1 MQLHRRKFSSS
12 STRSHTTFFPRRR
25 FGVIQ
30 PPLPAAKALHAALL
44 PRRQFSAAAPGNPLP
59 LTYLSCRAL
68 FCRKF
73 CSIRSKCSAEVL
85 PPRAV
90 VTRKRSDCWECRLL
104 EPGAHWPGN
113 LVLTSGAGS
122 TSCTPPAIHEDVGR
136 VVAIRSWKFGGLV
149 AVHTG
154 SEAWMTTAA
163 FSAEPTCSAAVFR
176 NSSAARAKSHK
187 YLLSTYFGTDTVLST
202 EKIAVKN

>member
-12 STRSHTTFFPRRR
+12 FTRSHTTFFPMRR

-44 PRRQFSAAAPGNPLP
+44 PRRRFSAAAPGNPLP

-90 VTRKRSDCWECRLL
+90 VTRKRSDCWEWRLL

-122 TSCTPPAIHEDVGR
+122 TSCTLPAIHEEAGR
-136 VVAIRSWKFGGLV
+136 VVAVRSWKFGGLV
-149 AVHTG
+149 AAHTG
-154 SEAWMTTAA
+154 SEAWVTTAA
-163 FSAEPTCSAAVFR
+163 VSAEPTCSAAIFR
-176 NSSAARAKSHK
+176 SSSAARAKSHK